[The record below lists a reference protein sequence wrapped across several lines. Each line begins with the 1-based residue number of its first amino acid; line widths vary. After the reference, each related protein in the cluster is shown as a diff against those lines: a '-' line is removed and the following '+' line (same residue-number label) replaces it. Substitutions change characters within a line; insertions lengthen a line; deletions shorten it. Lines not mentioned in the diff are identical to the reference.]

1 MSSVLENFLLLFET
15 NADKALAE
23 IKGLF
28 AITEVADVELNK
40 AGDTGVLMGDKVALG
55 AKHASFEIKE
65 LDKAVT
71 YFSTHFIHQVVD
83 MASGLLGFLAVEKL
97 VDQAFQTS
105 DMEDQLGLT
114 AKALGVNVSELD
126 AWDQAVKNSGGT
138 AEGFQASLKSLNEK
152 LVGLAIGGPRSKEL
166 ERLFK
171 AAGVNAKDAQGK
183 IKSAIDILPELAK
196 RFASLPTNQA
206 QGLGMRLGLDQATIL
221 LLQSG
226 QKNVDALVAKE
237 KALGVVTQAQS
248 EAADKF
254 AAAQLDAQ
262 QTLRGLFITVD
273 QYVIPILTDLLD
285 AFSDVTSFLD
295 DHANLVTG
303 FFYGIATV
311 AGGAAVYG
319 VMRLVEA
326 FRVLTATEILSIIF
340 NPFAWLVIAAGLL
353 VAAIAL
359 VYDDFEAFK
368 NHQLSIIGLLVKKWP
383 LLIPVFDKLKNFVVD
398 CGKAIVTEFE
408 DVVKIV
414 EKIIGLVEDVGALP
428 GKLLKKLGLGSETP
442 EVQRGPVPDN
452 IRSSV
457 EAPLPVPN
465 IGKRGGFYKWLGVPV
480 PPPPPG
486 LAAGQHALSAVAGVP
501 ALALSPSPGASGG
514 PGAHGNMVTVNVT
527 GDTTINTQSTDAS
540 AIAKVHGDLLTKQI
554 NQAMQHHADGV
565 QS

>member
-15 NADKALAE
+15 NASTAVAE

-28 AITEVADVELNK
+28 ATTEVADVELNK

-65 LDKAVT
+65 LDKAAT
-71 YFSTHFIHQVVD
+71 YFNTHFIHQVVD

-97 VDQAFQTS
+97 VEQAFQTS
-105 DMEDQLGLT
+105 EMEEQLGLT

-126 AWDQAVKNSGGT
+126 AWDQAVKKSGGT
-138 AEGFQASLKSLNEK
+138 AEGFQAGLKSLNEK
-152 LVGLAIGGPRSKEL
+152 LVTLAIGGSRTKQI

-171 AAGVNAKDAQGK
+171 AAGISAHDAHGK
-183 IKSAIDILPELAK
+183 IKSAIDILPELTK
-196 RFASLPTNQA
+196 RFSSLPTNQA

-237 KALGVVTQAQS
+237 KALGVVTQAQA
-248 EAADKF
+248 EAAHKF
-254 AAAQLDAQ
+254 ADAQLDAQ
-262 QTLRGLFITVD
+262 QALRGLFITVD
-273 QYVIPILTDLLD
+273 QYVMPILADLLD

-295 DHANLVTG
+295 DHANLVKG

-319 VMRLVEA
+319 VFKLIEA
-326 FRVLTATEILSIIF
+326 FRVLTATEILTILF

-353 VAAIAL
+353 IAAIAL
-359 VYDDFEAFK
+359 IYDDFEAFK
-368 NHQLSIIGLLVKKWP
+368 NHQLSIIGELVKKWP
-383 LLIPVFDKLKNFVVD
+383 LLMPIFTKLKDFAVD
-398 CGKAIVTEFE
+398 CGKAVVTEFE

-442 EVQRGPVPDN
+442 EVQTGPRPDN
-452 IRSSV
+452 VRSGV
-457 EAPLPVPN
+457 DAPSLPPN
-465 IGKRGGFYKWLGVPV
+465 TGQRGGFQRWLGVPV
-480 PPPPPG
+480 VPPG
-486 LAAGQHALSAVAGVP
+486 LTAGQHALSAVAGVP
-501 ALALSPSPGASGG
+501 ALALSQPLDHPGRGG
-514 PGAHGNMVTVNVT
+514 QGSTVTVTVT
-527 GDTTINTQSTDAS
+527 GDTTINTQATDPA
-540 AIAKVHGDLLTKQI
+540 AIAKVHSDILTKHITQAI
-554 NQAMQHHADGV
+554 NHHVDGV
-565 QS
+565 QG